1 MKFSEALAAIT
12 DTDAE
17 RNQFTLK
24 VNGVSKTVTGISR
37 ASDVVT
43 LTVGDA
49 DKIGSTDTVTVSY
62 AQATGEEVTDS
73 SNNLNKLANFGTTIV
88 TNGSVR
94 ISICRR
100 SMRFMLIR
108 K

>member
-1 MKFSEALAAIT
+1 MAIT
-12 DTDAE
+12 DADAE

-62 AQATGEEVTDS
+62 AQATGHS
-73 SNNLNKLANFGTTIV
+73 
-88 TNGSVR
+88 
-94 ISICRR
+94 
-100 SMRFMLIR
+100 LIPQII
-108 K
+108 